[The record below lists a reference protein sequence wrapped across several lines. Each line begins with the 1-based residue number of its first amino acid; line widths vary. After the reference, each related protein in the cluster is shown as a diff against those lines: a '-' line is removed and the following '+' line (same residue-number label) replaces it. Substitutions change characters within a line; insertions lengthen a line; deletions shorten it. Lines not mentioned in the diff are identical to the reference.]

1 MAPIFALQCL
11 ALFVVV
17 SQLWEVLEQANK
29 NRNQGDTGQVSIVRG
44 NDANRAALQGRPIPA
59 DGFPRVLIAQPCSG
73 SSATIIFTQV
83 ILKAHGYDIL
93 HGSQPLLR
101 PHQKDRFYD
110 DAKASLKESLAR
122 DPTHKEIRLESL
134 ILYNKRAILKNQ
146 IVLFKL
152 NNLQDDVM
160 DTLQSMNTKF
170 AFTYRRNTLDRAI
183 CSVRDCFVTD
193 SPFGH
198 QVFPN
203 GTMSDL
209 CFNRRQSQHKVMA
222 MFDDGQALISYMEEK
237 ERILEQRIE
246 RYSPSIAPSKGV
258 AYEDLFAFEY
268 TSSEKVLES
277 SVKEWCN
284 LLRSFGD
291 INEFTVKEAL
301 TPYWNSRKL
310 EPSHSSVIHNANE
323 IKEALEDS
331 PFQAY
336 FRN

>member
-1 MAPIFALQCL
+1 MRYALRLIAPIFAVLCL
-11 ALFVVV
+11 ALFAV
-17 SQLWEVLEQANK
+17 SELWKVLENS
-29 NRNQGDTGQVSIVRG
+29 NRNTKQGDIKQVSIE
-44 NDANRAALQGRPIPA
+44 RPTISA
-59 DGFPRVLIAQPCSG
+59 DGFPRVLIAEPCSG
-73 SSATIIFTQV
+73 SSATVMFTEV

-93 HGSQPLLR
+93 HAGEPLLR
-101 PHQKDRFYD
+101 PHQKDHFYD
-110 DAKASLKESLAR
+110 DANTRLKESLGR
-122 DPTHKEIRLESL
+122 DPTHEEIRSESL
-134 ILYNKRAILKNQ
+134 ILYNKRAILKNK
-146 IVLFKL
+146 IVLFKI
-152 NNLQDDVM
+152 NNLQDDVL

-183 CSVRDCFVTD
+183 CSVRDCFVRD

-209 CFNRRQSQHKVMA
+209 CFNRRQGQQKVMA
-222 MFDDGQALISYMEEK
+222 MFDDGQALISYMENK

-268 TSSEKVLES
+268 TSSEQVLES

-291 INEFTVKEAL
+291 INEVTVQEAL
-301 TPYWNSRKL
+301 TPYWNSRKV